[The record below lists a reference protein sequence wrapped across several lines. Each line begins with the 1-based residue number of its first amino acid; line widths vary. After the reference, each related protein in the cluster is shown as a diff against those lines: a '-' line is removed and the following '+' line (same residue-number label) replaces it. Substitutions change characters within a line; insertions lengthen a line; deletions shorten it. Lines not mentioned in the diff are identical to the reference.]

1 MFLVL
6 ILCGLLLLVLTGRQ
20 NVLKEVRVVREGAG
34 GVTYISDEE
43 IIRASGLKMGASI
56 GSVGEMRET
65 VARGGHDVGCGC
77 VVSLERA

>member
-1 MFLVL
+1 MYLLL

-43 IIRASGLKMGASI
+43 IIPA
-56 GSVGEMRET
+56 
-65 VARGGHDVGCGC
+65 
-77 VVSLERA
+77 